1 MPVYKFNDKQGNRD
15 RACMW
20 AILHEG
26 RIYNTAESK
35 EAKLAVFKA
44 VGFEKNGKWSNTDWE
59 VHTVS
64 AKLIVIMPPFEG
76 WGEDLSKCV
85 SHVIN
90 SCKSY
95 LGWEPSEEEATLF
108 FTTKY
113 PKTFARITAK
123 AAEIAN
129 LV

>member
-15 RACMW
+15 RACVW

-26 RIYNTAESK
+26 KIYNTAESK
-35 EAKLAVFKA
+35 AANLAVFKA
-44 VGFEKNGKWSNTDWE
+44 VNFEKNGKWSNTDWE

-76 WGEDLSKCV
+76 WGEDLAKCLR
-85 SHVIN
+85 HVIS

-95 LGWEPSEEEATLF
+95 LGWELSEEEAKLF

-113 PKTFARITAK
+113 PKTYARISAQ